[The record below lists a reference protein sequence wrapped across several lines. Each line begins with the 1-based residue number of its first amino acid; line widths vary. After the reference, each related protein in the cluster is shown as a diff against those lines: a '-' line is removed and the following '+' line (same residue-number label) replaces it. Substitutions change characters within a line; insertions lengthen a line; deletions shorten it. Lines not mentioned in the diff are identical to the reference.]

1 MTNSNIGMIGLG
13 VMGQNLAL
21 NIERN
26 GYSVAVYDR
35 EPPVLNAFIARHSGK
50 QLVGFHSPQEFVA
63 SLERPRKIILLVKA
77 GQPVDW
83 TIDLIKPALQEDDII
98 IDGGNSYF

>member
-1 MTNSNIGMIGLG
+1 MTNTANIGMIGLG

-35 EPPVLNAFIARHSGK
+35 EPPVLDAGK
-50 QLVGFHSPQEFVA
+50 PFKH
-63 SLERPRKIILLVKA
+63 
-77 GQPVDW
+77 
-83 TIDLIKPALQEDDII
+83 
-98 IDGGNSYF
+98 